1 MGHNHSLI
9 RESRPWH
16 NGHGSLLWELDLHA
30 KRCMDILG
38 ATLGLL
44 LLAPM
49 FLPLILLI
57 RRDGG
62 PALFAQRRIGQ
73 HGRSFDCLKFRTMA
87 ADAEARLSRMLAENA
102 DLAAEWRTTRKLKND
117 PRVTNLGHVLRRTSL
132 DEIPQLLNV
141 LRGDMS
147 LIGPR
152 PVLQEELTALY
163 GHDAEHYLAMRPG
176 LSGLWQVSGRSASSY
191 GDRVRLDVVYAKTR
205 NTWLDL
211 KILLKTP
218 YAVLSQKGAY

>member
-1 MGHNHSLI
+1 MGHDHSFT

-16 NGHGSLLWELDLHA
+16 NGAGSLLREIDLWA
-30 KRCMDILG
+30 KRCIDILG

-49 FLPLILLI
+49 VLLLILLI

-73 HGRSFDCLKFRTMA
+73 HGRPFDCLKFRSMA
-87 ADAEARLSRMLAENA
+87 ADAEARLSQILAENA
-102 DLAAEWRTTRKLKND
+102 ELAGEWHTTRKLKND

-152 PVLQEELTALY
+152 PVLQEELTVLY
-163 GHDAEHYLAMRPG
+163 GHEAEHYLAMRPG

-205 NTWLDL
+205 SIWLDL